1 MGFFSPL
8 VVFCPQP
15 LEKVI
20 TMTDLRN
27 TVGDR
32 IRAIRKA
39 KGFTQ
44 QQLAEL
50 SNLDDAYIG
59 AVERGERN
67 FSIDTLEKIVVALK
81 IQALELF
88 HNIDDLNEVG
98 AAQRRAI
105 DEYAV
110 TVSELSVKQIS
121 TLNKIVREV
130 RRAFED

>member
-1 MGFFSPL
+1 
-8 VVFCPQP
+8 
-15 LEKVI
+15 
-20 TMTDLRN
+20 MTDLRN

-39 KGFTQ
+39 KGLTQ

-81 IQALELF
+81 IQPTELF
-88 HNIDDLNEVG
+88 QNLDDLNKVET
-98 AAQRRAI
+98 AQRRAI
-105 DEYAV
+105 DEYAA
-110 TVSELSVKQIS
+110 TVSELSVKQIDAM
-121 TLNKIVREV
+121 KRIVREV
-130 RRAFED
+130 KGAFED

>member
-1 MGFFSPL
+1 
-8 VVFCPQP
+8 
-15 LEKVI
+15 
-20 TMTDLRN
+20 MTDLRN
-27 TVGDR
+27 TAGDR

-39 KGFTQ
+39 KGLTQ

-50 SNLDDAYIG
+50 SDLDDAYIG

-67 FSIDTLEKIVVALK
+67 FSIDTLEKIVTALK
-81 IQALELF
+81 IQPADLF
-88 HNIDDLNEVG
+88 QNKDDLSEAE

-110 TVSELSVKQIS
+110 TVGELSVKQIS
-121 TLNKIVREV
+121 TLNRIVREV